1 MYKSALEDR
10 WLADWRSVSRSE
22 LLLER
27 RHAAEVLAFVER
39 VFEARER
46 PRRLEKPGPREENK
60 HGRIIAWNI
69 QRCQSPTT

>member
-27 RHAAEVLAFVER
+27 RHAAKVLAFVER
-39 VFEARER
+39 VFEGAAPARENR
-46 PRRLEKPGPREENK
+46 GRKEEENK